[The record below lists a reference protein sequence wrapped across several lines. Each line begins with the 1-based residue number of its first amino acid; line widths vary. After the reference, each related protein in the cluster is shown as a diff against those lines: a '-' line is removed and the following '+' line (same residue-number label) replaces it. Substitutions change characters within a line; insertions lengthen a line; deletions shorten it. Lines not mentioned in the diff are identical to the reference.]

1 MKMKMGWPES
11 IVAGLFCLLFAACSD
26 SPTPEPGAGS
36 GETSCAGD
44 TTPET
49 GAACSCVGEQ
59 WAGTV
64 DGCERLCFC
73 TNSGW
78 QCPGAACSEDA
89 GDTEADSNTSSARLS
104 WQGPALARE
113 VSGNGDGQAN
123 PGESWEVVAN
133 LAVEG
138 VDAAG
143 ATAVVRLSSISP
155 KIEIGTPSSEV
166 TVVPAESTTVTVAFR
181 IAATA
186 TAGTAVIDLEAFV
199 PGGFSTVDT
208 SVGVL
213 VVTVAASE
221 LRWSNL
227 ELTPDGSGDDLLVEA
242 GESWTLSARLA
253 NVGDAPAVDVA
264 FGASPSSA
272 TLTLRGDLPAAQTL
286 TPGASVTLTF
296 GFDVAIAP
304 TEALPSLQL
313 LATPSGGA
321 PSGVVEEIPLVL
333 PDTLFLRSVGVEEA
347 GGSGDGIA
355 QAGET
360 WLVRAVVENRGL
372 IDVTGLVWSGTNI
385 PNGDGTALTFG
396 SISGEPT
403 IAAESTGDVL
413 FTSTLSEGFARSGR
427 IQVRAQSDIRSTF
440 HGPFALDVV
449 LP

>member
-1 MKMKMGWPES
+1 MKMGWPES
-11 IVAGLFCLLFAACSD
+11 IVAGLLCLLFAACSD
-26 SPTPEPGAGS
+26 SPTTDSGAGS
-36 GETSCAGD
+36 GATSCAGD
-44 TTPET
+44 TAPET
-49 GAACSCVGEQ
+49 GAACACVGEQ
-59 WAGTV
+59 WSGSI

-78 QCPGAACSEDA
+78 QCPGAACGEDA

-143 ATAVVRLSSISP
+143 ATAVVRLSSISL
-155 KIEIGTPSSEV
+155 KIEVGTPSSEV
-166 TVVPAESTTVTVAFR
+166 TVVPAEATTVTVAFR

-208 SVGVL
+208 SVEVP
-213 VVTVAASE
+213 VVTVAAAD
-221 LRWSNL
+221 LRWSNVQL
-227 ELTPDGSGDDLLVEA
+227 SPDGSGDDLLVEA
-242 GESWTLSARLA
+242 GESWTISARLA

-296 GFDVAIAP
+296 GFDVASAP

-321 PSGVVEEIPLVL
+321 PFGIVEEVALVL
-333 PDTLFLRSVGVEEA
+333 PDTLLLRSVGVEEA
-347 GGSGDGIA
+347 GGNGDGIA

-360 WLVRAVVENRGL
+360 WLVRAVVENTGL
-372 IDVTGLVWSGTNI
+372 IDITGLVWTGTNI
-385 PNGDGTALTFG
+385 PNADGTALTFG
-396 SISGEPT
+396 SVSGEPT
-403 IAAESTGDVL
+403 IAAQASGDVV
-413 FTSTLSEGFARSGR
+413 FTSTLADGFALTGR

>member
-1 MKMKMGWPES
+1 MRKGWLRG
-11 IVAGLFCLLFAACSD
+11 IVVACGGLLVSACTDTAPVDEGTGSGSAACGAD
-26 SPTPEPGAGS
+26 VTPVSGGA
-36 GETSCAGD
+36 CD
-44 TTPET
+44 
-49 GAACSCVGEQ
+49 CVGEQ
-59 WAGTV
+59 WSGTV

-73 TNSGW
+73 TNAGW
-78 QCPGAACSEDA
+78 QCPGADCSADA
-89 GDTEADSNTSSARLS
+89 GDTETDANTSSARLS

-138 VDAAG
+138 VDEAG

-166 TVVPAESTTVTVAFR
+166 TVVPADATTVTVGFR

-208 SVGVL
+208 SVEVP
-213 VVTVAASE
+213 VVTVAAAD
-221 LRWSNL
+221 LRWSSI
-227 ELTPDGSGDDLLVEA
+227 ELVPDGSGDDLLVEA
-242 GESWTLSARLA
+242 GESWSVQARLS
-253 NVGDAPAVDVA
+253 NQGDAAAVDVA
-264 FGASPSSA
+264 FGASPSSS
-272 TLTLRGDLPAAQTL
+272 TIELRGELPATQTL
-286 TPGASVTLTF
+286 TPGASVTVNF
-296 GFDVAIAP
+296 GFTISATP
-304 TEALPSLQL
+304 SEAQPSLQL
-313 LATPSGGA
+313 LATPAGGA
-321 PSGVVEEIPLVL
+321 PFGVVEEIPLVL
-333 PDTLFLRSVGVEEA
+333 PDTLSLRSLSVEEA
-347 GGSGDGIA
+347 DGNGDGVA

-360 WLVRAVVENRGL
+360 WAVRALIENSGL

-385 PNGDGTALTFG
+385 PNGDGSVFTFG
-396 SISGEPT
+396 SAAGDPT
-403 IAAESTGDVL
+403 IAAESTGSVV
-413 FTSTLSEGFARSGR
+413 FVSTLADGFPHAGR